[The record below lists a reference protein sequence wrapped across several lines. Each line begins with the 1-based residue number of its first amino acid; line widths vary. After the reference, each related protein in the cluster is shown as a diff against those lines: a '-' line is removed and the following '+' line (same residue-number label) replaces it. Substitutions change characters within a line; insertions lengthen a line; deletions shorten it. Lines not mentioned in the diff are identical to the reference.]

1 MESIRLE
8 NTERRVKKG
17 NPPLLW
23 TSKGKCFYKYAKN
36 KFFQNFGKTQN
47 FRYL

>member
-17 NPPLLW
+17 ILPSIGHLRDNVFVNMGNIKL
-23 TSKGKCFYKYAKN
+23 
-36 KFFQNFGKTQN
+36 FQNFGKIEN
-47 FRYL
+47 FRYF